1 MFRKL
6 MATMLAILVV
16 AVTAEA
22 KAPDVD
28 VKSAALKKSLQAR
41 FPDVKIESVQPSK
54 QLPGMYEVV
63 TGTQIVYLEASG
75 NYLLSGNLM
84 DTRTQAN
91 LTAQRWD
98 ELHAIDFAA
107 LPLEHAITTVRG
119 DGSRKLAL
127 FADPDCPYCQ
137 QLEHELKGI
146 DNLTIYTFL
155 FPLTKL
161 HPDAYSKSVRI
172 WCATDP
178 QAAWSKWMLEKV
190 PVEPA
195 TCKQD
200 TIEQNLALGQKLGVA
215 ETPTMFLANGQRVG
229 GALSRVELEAK
240 LAAK

>member
-1 MFRKL
+1 MIRKVFVVL
-6 MATMLAILVV
+6 VAIFTI
-16 AVTAEA
+16 AVTADA
-22 KAPDVD
+22 KNPEMDA
-28 VKSAALKKSLQAR
+28 KSAELKKSLEKR
-41 FPDVKIESVQPSK
+41 FPDVKISSVQPSK

-63 TGTQIVYLEASG
+63 TETQIVYLEGSG
-75 NYLLSGNLM
+75 NYLISGNLM

-107 LPLEHAITTVRG
+107 LPIEHAITTVRG

-127 FADPDCPYCQ
+127 FADPDCPFCQ
-137 QLEHELKGI
+137 QLEHELKDI
-146 DNLTIYTFL
+146 DNVTIYTFL

-172 WCATDP
+172 WCAADP
-178 QAAWSKWMLEKV
+178 QQAWSKWMLEKV

-195 TCKQD
+195 SCKQD

-215 ETPTMFLANGQRVG
+215 ETPTMFLANGKRVG
-229 GALSRVELEAK
+229 GMMPRAELEAR